1 MRDKED
7 CMHRTGCTKS
17 VAECQTCQG
26 WNCQE
31 EDAPKGSR
39 SGLTAGSMASPD
51 KVALWEAINRY
62 AETCGGDP
70 GKHCYGNYERM
81 QAVAEIERLVS
92 GQP

>member
-1 MRDKED
+1 
-7 CMHRTGCTKS
+7 
-17 VAECQTCQG
+17 
-26 WNCQE
+26 
-31 EDAPKGSR
+31 
-39 SGLTAGSMASPD
+39 MASPD